1 MRKFILIGV
10 LMMINIFANS
20 YGENLAYKIISQE
33 KAKEMMESSKD
44 YIILDVRTEEEFALG
59 HIEGAINIPN
69 EEIGH
74 NEIKALPDKNQTLLV
89 YCRSGHRSKQASSKL
104 AILGYKNIYEFGGVI
119 TWEYGLVK

>member
-1 MRKFILIGV
+1 
-10 LMMINIFANS
+10 MMINIFANS

-33 KAKEMMESSKD
+33 KAKEMMENSKD

-104 AILGYKNIYEFGGVI
+104 AVLGYKNIYEFGGVI